1 MKRNLLDLSLR
12 KIECRI
18 GEIKS
23 TVRPEYDIIGAIKT
37 LAVIAIGE
45 NLVLS
50 MPVDLN
56 NCAKQTR
63 TIDQTMLR
71 VVSISVGIA

>member
-1 MKRNLLDLSLR
+1 MTACVQAINALKRNLLGLSLR
-12 KIECRI
+12 KIERRI

-23 TVRPEYDIIGAIKT
+23 AVRPEYDIIGAVKT
-37 LAVIAIGE
+37 LAIIAIGE

-50 MPVDLN
+50 MSVDLN

-63 TIDQTMLR
+63 TID
-71 VVSISVGIA
+71 